1 MKFDKA
7 SDYLVISSGQRKL
20 EQLQANNY
28 LHNIKGNYEEIGGS
42 FSPIDISIMDKIME
56 QVLSQQKMRES
67 MIYQILGISGID
79 EFNNAY
85 YLSGGNNKFIDTSI
99 TEVLER
105 AAIRS
110 FSGDMET
117 RMTKKNK
124 ANFIS
129 SVSKTLE
136 EMIDESYGIDDTIGK
151 ELKNGLGPFVA
162 QRIAKKNSEK
172 VKIEKLDKY
181 IERISDSI
189 RSNWRGE
196 LGELETKIAGNLLL
210 EVLGKVGKVTISA
223 KDKNAYGKFI
233 KADNLMDLG
242 TFTVGIQNKNYE
254 VDDNGD
260 VEFSL
265 HSSGKLENFYKLIN
279 ESKIYGADIGD
290 IIGIQNVI
298 NSFQTPYFK
307 YHLINQAAFAATKK
321 SKRVEET
328 NAGHNLISFIKKC
341 LPLFIGA
348 QVKIKGDQYNV
359 DFFNV
364 SGHFIPVST
373 VMEEVF
379 NNGAGAGL
387 RIGLYSNYNVPWVQ
401 MREQKMEF
409 PVENEGDYYSDGA
422 QRIGG
427 YYGSQLYNDIN
438 MGTVHL
444 RLALSQLV

>member
-20 EQLQANNY
+20 EQLQSNNY
-28 LHNIKGNYEEIGGS
+28 LHNIKANYEEIGGG
-42 FSPIDISIMDKIME
+42 FSPIDISIMDKIMK

-79 EFNNAY
+79 ELNNAY

-99 TEVLER
+99 AEVLER
-105 AAIRS
+105 AAVEC

-124 ANFIS
+124 ANFAS
-129 SVSKTLE
+129 SVSETLE
-136 EMIDESYGIDDTIGK
+136 EMIEENYGIDDTIGK
-151 ELKNGLGPFVA
+151 ELKKGLGPFVA
-162 QRIAKKNSEK
+162 QRIAKKNNEK
-172 VKIEKLDKY
+172 VKLEKLDKY
-181 IERISDSI
+181 VERISDSMK
-189 RSNWRGE
+189 SNWRGE
-196 LGELETKIAGNLLL
+196 LGELETQIAGNLLL
-210 EVLGKVGKVTISA
+210 EALGKVGKVSVSA

-233 KADNLMDLG
+233 KADNLMSLD
-242 TFTVGIQNKNYE
+242 TITIGIQNKNYA

-279 ESKIYGADIGD
+279 EAKINGADMGD
-290 IIGIQNVI
+290 IVGIQNVI
-298 NSFQTPYFK
+298 NNFQTPYFK
-307 YHLINQAAFAATKK
+307 YHLINQAAFVATKE
-321 SKRVEET
+321 SKKIEET

-348 QVKIKGDQYNV
+348 QIKIKGDQYNV

-387 RIGLYSNYNVPWVQ
+387 RISLYSNYNIPWVQ
-401 MREQKMEF
+401 MREQKMDF
-409 PVENEGDYYSDGA
+409 PIENEEDYYSDGA
-422 QRIGG
+422 QRVGG
-427 YYGSQLYNDIN
+427 YYGNQLYNNIN

-444 RLALSQLV
+444 RVALSQLT